1 MLAGN
6 IKHFIRQI
14 VRRICSSLYV
24 WRGSARTRGWFFW
37 RISENSV
44 ASARTH
50 TRPHSLS
57 YIFNYVGQHAADLSY
72 SFIPFCFFFASFFF
86 FLLSP
91 IRLLSALSA
100 VAGGGGW
107 ISVASRI
114 YMPGLHNLATRRLAE
129 PIRSS
134 AVRRKVEI
142 YSRADEISRRNEL
155 CRFIGTKMTIL

>member
-1 MLAGN
+1 MKTLLRPRAP
-6 IKHFIRQI
+6 
-14 VRRICSSLYV
+14 
-24 WRGSARTRGWFFW
+24 
-37 RISENSV
+37 
-44 ASARTH
+44 TH
-50 TRPHSLS
+50 GHSLS

-72 SFIPFCFFFASFFF
+72 SLIPFCFFFAFFF
-86 FLLSP
+86 FLLFP

-114 YMPGLHNLATRRLAE
+114 YMPGLHNLATRRLTE